1 MSEPSRIAPIAPG
14 TRPELAALEAQ
25 IVAARGRISPLYQ
38 ILLNS
43 PALLQGWEPLLTA
56 IRQRCS
62 VPPVLRELVILRV
75 AVLNRAP
82 YEFEAHRPHALAAGL
97 RERAIEAVRDARR
110 VHDWPAAAATDDA
123 ARDPAS
129 PGTAFVA
136 TQRLVLE
143 LTDAMTLDI
152 EVPDALYARVQAT
165 FDTPAQLD
173 LVATVAAYNMVSR
186 LLVALK
192 IGH

>member
-1 MSEPSRIAPIAPG
+1 MSDPRIAPVVPG
-14 TRPELAALEAQ
+14 TRPELAAIEQ
-25 IVAARGRISPLYQ
+25 QVVASRGRISPLYQ
-38 ILLNS
+38 VLLNS

-62 VPPVLRELVILRV
+62 VPADLRELVILRV

-82 YEFEAHRPHALAAGL
+82 YEFEAHRPHADAAGL
-97 RERAIEAVRDARR
+97 SPQAIEAVRDARR
-110 VHDWPAAAATDDA
+110 VTDWP
-123 ARDPAS
+123 
-129 PGTAFVA
+129 PGADISDRE
-136 TQRLVLE
+136 RLVLE

-152 EVPDALYARVQAT
+152 EVPDALYGRLRAA
-165 FDTPAQLD
+165 FDAAQQLD

-186 LLVALK
+186 LLVALR